1 MKRNISIVM
10 AFVMILTMLSACTK
24 TDDVGSTGTVTK
36 EEDNKKMAGICIP
49 QGSEFFLLIGDQ
61 VQAAL
66 EAEGYSV
73 QVTNANDDTQTM
85 VKQIQ
90 NFTTQGVDILYV
102 FPAGDAA
109 AFHDV
114 MQQATDTGIKT
125 VVSHNNTGE
134 GTATAFVQC
143 DEFIMGIMMAPMV
156 SAWADKTFPDAGIG
170 EIKVTVFE
178 QSLIPDMVKRSTGMK
193 IIAEKFLR
201 KVDLTTGKFAKT
213 EGDAVTYIDTD
224 GQEKAVD
231 EPTGGLILDENGK
244 AQLNPF
250 YNEKVKLIEISNR
263 TIGTE
268 IEAQDALDL
277 LVTADNGSN
286 QDVKAVMCYAG
297 SAAAGASEKMLGLVS
312 SGVIK
317 EDLSKLAVF
326 GADLT
331 DSNIERIKQ
340 SADNTS
346 LVRGVMTNGNIVQT
360 IIDTVSA
367 VAKGEEVPPQQW
379 EDLGYLTLNNDGT
392 DTVQTLYNNELPET
406 SEFFE

>member
-1 MKRNISIVM
+1 MKRKISVAM
-10 AFVMILTMLSACTK
+10 AFVMLLTILSACTK
-24 TDDVGSTGTVTK
+24 IDDGSSSEAVA
-36 EEDNKKMAGICIP
+36 KKDDGKKTAGICIP
-49 QGSEFFLLIGDQ
+49 EGSEFFLLIGDQ

-66 EAEGYSV
+66 EEEGYSV

-114 MQQATDTGIKT
+114 MQQATDSGIKT

-143 DEFIMGIMMAPMV
+143 DEFIMGTMMAPMV
-156 SAWADKTFPDAGIG
+156 SAWVDKTFPDAGKG
-170 EIKVTVFE
+170 EIKVAVFE
-178 QSLIPDMVKRSTGMK
+178 QSLIPDMVKRSAGMK
-193 IIAEKFLR
+193 IIAERFLR
-201 KVDLTTGKFAKT
+201 KVDLTTGKYVKT
-213 EGDAVTYIDTD
+213 EGDAVTYTDKD

-231 EPTGGLILDENGK
+231 EPTGGLILDDNGK

-263 TIGTE
+263 TIGAE
-268 IEAQDALDL
+268 IDAQDALDL
-277 LVTADNGSN
+277 LVTADNGVN

-297 SAAAGASEKMLGLVS
+297 SAAVGASEKMLGLVS

-331 DSNIERIKQ
+331 DSNVERIKQ

-367 VAKGEEVPPQQW
+367 SAKGEEVPLQQW
-379 EDLGYLTLNNDGT
+379 EDLGYLTLNEDQT

-406 SEFFE
+406 SAFFE